1 MCDLDEYFQ
10 QKKAMG
16 KRFKQFRE
24 LLGKSRKEIEDEAN
38 FLLIQEQRIKM
49 VEIGAIIPDILFIQY
64 FTENYGLNLTWLV
77 KGTGEPIL
85 KEDGR
90 QMTEDGRQRAD
101 DGRQMTEDGRQMT
114 DDRRQMTEDGR
125 QRAED
130 RRQMTEDREKL
141 EILMISRLINSIHYL
156 IDCVFIGVLKNK
168 FRLVVLQH
176 QEVLYDQYFSSF
188 EKCQM
193 AFDKIFIYKAWSE
206 KTKANWSHLYPPD
219 QDWLA
224 KKQSYLESCLK

>member
-1 MCDLDEYFQ
+1 MCDLDEYFK

-90 QMTEDGRQRAD
+90 QMTD
-101 DGRQMTEDGRQMT
+101 
-114 DDRRQMTEDGR
+114 
-125 QRAED
+125 
-130 RRQMTEDREKL
+130 DREKL

-206 KTKANWSHLYPPD
+206 KTKANWSHFYPPD
-219 QDWLA
+219 QDWLEE
-224 KKQSYLESCLK
+224 KQSYLESENMV

>member
-1 MCDLDEYFQ
+1 MCDLDEYFK

-24 LLGKSRKEIEDEAN
+24 LLGKSRKEIENEAN

-77 KGTGEPIL
+77 KGTGKPFL
-85 KEDGR
+85 KKSR
-90 QMTEDGRQRAD
+90 SQMTEDGRQRA
-101 DGRQMTEDGRQMT
+101 
-114 DDRRQMTEDGR
+114 EDGR

-224 KKQSYLESCLK
+224 EKQSYLESCLK